1 MTKIGFDKEKI
12 IRYFSSKN
20 SEKDE
25 SYINNVFCDD
35 EKEQDLKSLLSGQ
48 FDEILTEEVSEKKN
62 LDHILYKIHYEINS
76 KLSTQKNRKFDAIL
90 KWTQRLAS
98 IIVLPIVVFIGI
110 HMYNESNLK
119 NEAWV
124 EIKSPAWSKVQFCLP
139 DGTKGWLN
147 SNSSIKYN
155 GDFKTNRQLSLNGE
169 AFFDVFKDKNSPFI
183 VTADEISVKVLGTR
197 FNITSYENEKNI
209 EVVLEEGKLV
219 FLNEAKNKSYTMK
232 PNDLVMYDKSHKNF
246 TTEVVQSNKY
256 VSWIEGK
263 LIFRNDPLD
272 VVAKKLERWYNI
284 DVDVNVSLAENLRL
298 RATFVNEGLEEV
310 LELMKRTM
318 PIDCRIENGSLKT
331 DGTFSKK
338 KVIITPS
345 KK

>member
-232 PNDLVMYDKSHKNF
+232 PNDLVMYDKSHKTF